1 MIDVNAAALILVP
14 CWLGVFLAR
23 PYIGRK
29 LGFDFPKAP
38 RRPRPR
44 TEWARMFVTGFFA
57 FGFVAIV
64 AVLIHR
70 DLFVPGFL
78 FLWVVLYYAS
88 PLLTKRLPYFGFSK
102 TDRPVALPTPKRP
115 LWRRLLRGS
124 LATTGFVVIFVLLP
138 LMILLPL
145 SMSHIRAR
153 RVHDSIHTGMTAAE
167 VLHTA
172 HDYDIFQ
179 ASSDLPTTKMKLRIS
194 QRWAWAGLRMAVT
207 THMMGQQAGI
217 RTSRSPRPLTISTP
231 ACTMATHGIS
241 TTPISM
247 PLHSTSPS
255 SWTSVP
261 TVTSRKSDP
270 STVGISGTWSESLD
284 LQSNNPTTW
293 RHNGPCHCAGLPTH
307 HCRRP
312 GIPHGAARC
321 DSLANAVFQ
330 LALFEPTA
338 SNLPP
343 PQYRA
348 RETSNTH
355 SRDACPAIHSRPFPS
370 LDWPC
375 SW

>member
-1 MIDVNAAALILVP
+1 MSASLKNRRLVFILLPAILITLGALMIDVNAAALILVP

-124 LATTGFVVIFVLLP
+124 LATTGFVVIFALLP

-179 ASSDLPTTKMKLRIS
+179 AEF
-194 QRWAWAGLRMAVT
+194 
-207 THMMGQQAGI
+207 
-217 RTSRSPRPLTISTP
+217 RSPQR
-231 ACTMATHGIS
+231 
-241 TTPISM
+241 
-247 PLHSTSPS
+247 
-255 SWTSVP
+255 
-261 TVTSRKSDP
+261 RK
-270 STVGISGTWSESLD
+270 
-284 LQSNNPTTW
+284 
-293 RHNGPCHCAGLPTH
+293 
-307 HCRRP
+307 
-312 GIPHGAARC
+312 
-321 DSLANAVFQ
+321 
-330 LALFEPTA
+330 
-338 SNLPP
+338 
-343 PQYRA
+343 
-348 RETSNTH
+348 
-355 SRDACPAIHSRPFPS
+355 
-370 LDWPC
+370 
-375 SW
+375 